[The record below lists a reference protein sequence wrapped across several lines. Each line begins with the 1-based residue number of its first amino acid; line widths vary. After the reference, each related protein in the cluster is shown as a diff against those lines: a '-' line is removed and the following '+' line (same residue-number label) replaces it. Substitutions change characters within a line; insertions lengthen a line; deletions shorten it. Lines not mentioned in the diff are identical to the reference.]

1 MELKNYTPFAGMAW
15 ESWDANGE
23 VFVTSLLRL
32 KFKLVKTETKGEWRL
47 QLVEEQGDLFGADE
61 FYSTSTTLSA
71 GTSTTLSASEEKLE
85 NVKYESDYVPF
96 KPCADLVVNATAK
109 VPYKDELKSWTCSV
123 ALYDKNQY
131 KLNSL
136 SLEVKGPI
144 ANGLREAT
152 SAVPI
157 RYIYAKNDNTYN
169 PIDKESYYDNQIFY
183 ADGTSSNVPAG
194 FGFIH
199 RGWKSRLDLAGTY
212 DKKWIKEQHPLPPH
226 DFSYLHHQAA
236 HPRLMVKDYIEAGS
250 TIKLENLIEEELS
263 SYFTV
268 PEFKLLSR
276 IKTQTDSTMEVLMLD
291 TLLIDLDEEDD
302 YVVYASYR
310 AYTHFNDEVEYV
322 ELMLIEDKE

>member
-15 ESWDANGE
+15 ESWDCNGE

-32 KFKLVKTETKGEWRL
+32 KFKLVKTDKAKEWRL
-47 QLVEEQGDLFGADE
+47 QLLEEQGELFGADE
-61 FYSTSTTLSA
+61 FYD
-71 GTSTTLSASEEKLE
+71 EEKKE

-109 VPYKDELKSWTCSV
+109 VPYRDELKSWICSV
-123 ALYDKNQY
+123 ALYDKENV

-144 ANGLREAT
+144 RYGFREAV
-152 SAVPI
+152 SEVPI
-157 RYIYAKNDNTYN
+157 RYIYAKNNDKYN

-183 ADGTSSNVPAG
+183 ADGTSSKIPAG

-199 RGWKSRLDLAGTY
+199 RSWKSRLDLAGTY
-212 DKKWIKEQHPLPPH
+212 DKKWIEEQHPLPPH
-226 DFSYLHHQAA
+226 DFNYLHNQAA

-250 TIKLENLIEEELS
+250 RVELKNLIAEELD
-263 SYFTV
+263 SYFIV

-276 IKTQTDSTMEVLMLD
+276 IKTQTKSTMAVLMLD

-310 AYTHFNDEVEYV
+310 AYTPFKDKIEEV